1 MIKYY
6 LFGLVCL
13 CCFSACN
20 ESNNSRGIDSK
31 EVAKEIRSREI
42 RHITQAQVLDATF
55 KQGQLVAD
63 SVQTALTQKLILA
76 VSEKGI
82 PEAAKF
88 CNLKTLDPVA
98 RLEDE
103 YQATI
108 KRMSLKDTGKKQ
120 ALDEVESQ
128 LLSAY
133 RYNAENK
140 LPLKKNVQK
149 SGSQYLLFTAPI
161 NISNQVCLKCHGI
174 VGKDVAE
181 KDFQALRT
189 IYPMDSLVNYTLQQ
203 SMAIY
208 SILFQRKGIIANINA
223 D

>member
-1 MIKYY
+1 
-6 LFGLVCL
+6 
-13 CCFSACN
+13 
-20 ESNNSRGIDSK
+20 
-31 EVAKEIRSREI
+31 
-42 RHITQAQVLDATF
+42 
-55 KQGQLVAD
+55 
-63 SVQTALTQKLILA
+63 
-76 VSEKGI
+76 
-82 PEAAKF
+82 
-88 CNLKTLDPVA
+88 
-98 RLEDE
+98 
-103 YQATI
+103 
-108 KRMSLKDTGKKQ
+108 MSLKDTGKKQ
-120 ALDEVESQ
+120 VLDEVESQ

-189 IYPMDSLVNYTLQQ
+189 TYPMDSLVNYTPQQ